1 MSVSSMASS
10 AGRVIGPPVFGAL
23 YSTSPRFPY
32 RAAALCTLGAAA
44 VYAYIAMRTRPKSEV
59 RPATPLA
66 ERDSARAM
74 SLKRTPSGMEALKVA
89 NATAQLQELLAVT
102 LQQRGYDLG
111 NAAVVELL
119 KQLIVEVLP
128 VRADGCT
135 DEQVHM
141 HMHMHCMHIGAV
153 LLCCL
158 CCAECARCRAC
169 CVRCVRCVPCA
180 AGATVE
186 RMHVAGA
193 LALHMLPA
201 GAGRGEGVRA

>member
-1 MSVSSMASS
+1 MWYLSTYYPPIYLLTYLSQLGNRKNMGRVMSVSSMASS

-32 RAAALCTLGAAA
+32 RVAALCTLAAAA

-66 ERDSARAM
+66 ERDAARAV
-74 SLKRTPSGMEALKVA
+74 SLKRTPSGLEALKVA
-89 NATAQLQELLAVT
+89 NATAELQELLAVT

-119 KQLIVEVLP
+119 KQLVVDALP

-141 HMHMHCMHIGAV
+141 HCMHIGAV
-153 LLCCL
+153 
-158 CCAECARCRAC
+158 CCAAC
-169 CVRCVRCVPCA
+169 VVLCGL
-180 AGATVE
+180 GA
-186 RMHVAGA
+186 
-193 LALHMLPA
+193 
-201 GAGRGEGVRA
+201 VRAVCAVYR